1 MKTLLALLLLIPSL
15 CFSNNINYKDWII
28 KKPNLLFIDKDQL
41 IEKINNNAKTI
52 FDNYS
57 NKFIEES
64 GKTQWG
70 CRYSKYDVQDVTKL
84 SLNQINKNNYFN
96 YIELIGAFPI
106 HYWCETVL
114 RTSKS
119 VSNSK
124 SIYRADEWKKDRE
137 EKLKSFYNDL
147 VKNEWLL
154 NLPKPPNDDQ
164 IAYEI
169 GVYLTSVLFTYTL
182 IEEDLPKELQKNF
195 KSQIDKLIRKY
206 DYAQNESR
214 VGELSVNSNHGF
226 YYFNFK
232 MAASIILNDN
242 KMFQDSIKHFLKA
255 MKANSTETGLF
266 KLDSQRGECALHYNY
281 HGLQPVMSML
291 WNLKLQGYD
300 LFQVK
305 LTDNH
310 TIGQIIESVYEASMD
325 TNLFFDHQKKYEKE
339 FERKYGNQKTEE
351 RRKNLYQS
359 CWVNDIDDEQA
370 KRRIDTNGMMRT
382 QSDSG
387 WISIYEATFGKQ
399 KAERFQNIEAG
410 WWWNTEKY
418 ATTNAYS
425 MKDVS
430 QIDSNLSIGGISYII
445 YQDNFPTIDYETIV
459 FQEVT
464 FDDLEF

>member
-1 MKTLLALLLLIPSL
+1 MKTLLAILLLIPSL

-41 IEKINNNAKTI
+41 TKKINNNAKTI

-70 CRYSKYDVQDVTKL
+70 CRYNKYNVYDVTQL
-84 SLNQINKNNYFN
+84 SLSPIDENNYWH
-96 YIELIGAFPI
+96 YIEHIGAFPI

-119 VSNSK
+119 ISNSK
-124 SIYRADEWKKDRE
+124 SIYRSDEWKNDRD

-147 VKNEWLL
+147 VKNKWLL
-154 NLPKPPNDDQ
+154 NLPKPSNDDQ

-182 IEEDLPKELQKNF
+182 IEEDLPKDLQKNF
-195 KSQIDKLIRKY
+195 ESQINKLIQKY
-206 DYAQNESR
+206 DYAQNESI

-242 KMFQDSIKHFLKA
+242 KMFQDSISYFLKA
-255 MKANSTETGLF
+255 MKANTTETGLF

-291 WNLKLQGYD
+291 WNLKLQSYD

-310 TIGQIIESVYEASMD
+310 TIEQIIEAVYLASID

-339 FERKYGNQKTEE
+339 FEKKYGNQKTEE
-351 RRKNLYQS
+351 RKMNYYQS
-359 CWVNDIDDEQA
+359 CWVKDINKEQAAKRIDD
-370 KRRIDTNGMMRT
+370 NGMMRP

-387 WISIYEATFGKQ
+387 WISIYEAIFGKQ
-399 KAERFQNIEAG
+399 KAERFKNIEAG

-418 ATTNAYS
+418 PSTNSYL
-425 MKDVS
+425 MKDLS
-430 QIDSNLSIGGISYII
+430 QVDSNLSIGGIAYII
-445 YQDNFPTIDYETIV
+445 YQDNFPKIEYETV
-459 FQEVT
+459 TYQKVT